1 MKWTN
6 HNTLYMDFINAEI
19 WLQLPELRRQDKL
32 DYEGAI
38 PTRKCKFQPTQ
49 IKKFDIH
56 SYISNNKLRRCKRKI
71 NRKYFLQ
78 IENKDILFKALKATC
93 RSETHNINPQQ
104 FYSNFVSLKL

>member
-1 MKWTN
+1 MLKWTN
-6 HNTLYMDFINAEI
+6 RSAPYIAAMDEEI
-19 WLQLPELRRQDKL
+19 WCQLPELRRQDKL

-56 SYISNNKLRRCKRKI
+56 SHISSNKLRRCKRKI

-78 IENKDILFKALKATC
+78 IENKAILFKALKA
-93 RSETHNINPQQ
+93 N
-104 FYSNFVSLKL
+104 L